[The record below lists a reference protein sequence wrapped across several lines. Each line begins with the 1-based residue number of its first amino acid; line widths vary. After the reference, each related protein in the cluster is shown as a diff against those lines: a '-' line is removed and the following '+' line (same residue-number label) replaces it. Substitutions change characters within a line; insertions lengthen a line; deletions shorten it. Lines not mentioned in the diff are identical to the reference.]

1 MKGSRQPDVIRYREC
16 LEQLVRG
23 YSRKIVVALATED
36 PEASM
41 HMLANNDYQL
51 KTYLL
56 QAVHDELLLAHKMAQ
71 EYGHE
76 FQYKQLRS
84 KL

>member
-1 MKGSRQPDVIRYREC
+1 MIGRADIEESKSN
-16 LEQLVRG
+16 
-23 YSRKIVVALATED
+23 VAMNAWLPQTSY
-36 PEASM
+36 PCGNIS
-41 HMLANNDYQL
+41 HNSSL
-51 KTYLL
+51 KYLL

-76 FQYKQLRS
+76 FQSKQLRS